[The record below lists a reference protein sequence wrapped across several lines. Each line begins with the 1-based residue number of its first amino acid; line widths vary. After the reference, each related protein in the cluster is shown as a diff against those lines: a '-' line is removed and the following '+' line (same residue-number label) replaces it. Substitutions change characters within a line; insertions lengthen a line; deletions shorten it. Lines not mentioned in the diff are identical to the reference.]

1 MTNAISWRG
10 DRLPAAKWFVDA
22 LSTGSFDEHAL
33 FTDARF
39 ATRAPCCPWAVGTF
53 EDLVR
58 WEDVLRAAF
67 PGAESVVRVR
77 VGHDF
82 VRVCRVLRARHTGP
96 FLGIAPGGRSVA
108 FGIGY
113 RAGVVAGLLV
123 DAEMDVDLRG
133 LLRQLSAKGTT
144 EPRPRCST
152 SRRSRSMGG

>member
-1 MTNAISWRG
+1 MTHAISWRG
-10 DRLPAAKWFVDA
+10 DHLPAAKWFVDA
-22 LSTGSFDEHAL
+22 LSTGCFDARAL

-53 EDLVR
+53 DDLVR

-67 PGAESVVRVR
+67 PDAESVVRVS
-77 VGHDF
+77 VWHDV
-82 VRVCRVLRARHTGP
+82 VRVCRVVRARHTGP

-108 FGIGY
+108 FGIRH

-123 DAEMDVDLRG
+123 DAEMDLDLRA

-144 EPRPRCST
+144 DPRPRCST
-152 SRRSRSMGG
+152 SRRSRRKSG